1 MRDSLRIA
9 GALAPS
15 QIGLQHRR
23 VAAHF
28 VRRSAG
34 DPLTKIQDLH
44 AIGDIHDDAHVMF
57 DHQDGDAEFVAN
69 VEHEAGDVFGLFL
82 VHAGDHFVQQQQLR
96 LASER
101 AGELHP
107 FLLPVGQLP
116 DDRIADLLD
125 LQKFYDFLH
134 LLARGDL
141 LGAGATEEQRGLQH
155 ARFHMDMAA
164 DEDVV
169 DDRAGLEQGQILEG
183 AADAERREARGPL
196 QRDVGAFEQNV
207 PAGRSQHAADEI
219 EERRLAGAV
228 RSDHAANLAAGDV
241 EAHVGNSAQAAEG
254 ARYGVEA
261 EQRRGHDSHL
271 LRRL

>member
-1 MRDSLRIA
+1 MTTRMS
-9 GALAPS
+9 
-15 QIGLQHRR
+15 
-23 VAAHF
+23 
-28 VRRSAG
+28 
-34 DPLTKIQDLH
+34 
-44 AIGDIHDDAHVMF
+44 F

-69 VEHEAGDVFGLFL
+69 VEHEAGDVPGLFP
-82 VHAGDHFVQQQQLR
+82 VHAETISSSSSSFGSQ
-96 LASER
+96 R
-101 AGELHP
+101 ARGELHL

-169 DDRAGLEQGQILEG
+169 DDRAVPNRARFWKVRPMPSAAKREG
-183 AADAERREARGPL
+183 RSS
-196 QRDVGAFEQNV
+196 VMSAFEQNV

-219 EERRLAGAV
+219 EERRLPAPFGPITLQISRRAT
-228 RSDHAANLAAGDV
+228 SKLTS
-241 EAHVGNSAQAAEG
+241 ETAQAAEG